1 MTSLSVTSSSSVSP
15 ARRRIVWGVRV
26 LLALAFGAAGAAK
39 LVGVQ
44 QLVEL
49 FGAIGFGQWFRYLTG
64 AVEVVGALLM
74 LIPAAGLIGGLL
86 PTATCVGAVGAHLL
100 LRGGC
105 PLRPARGW
113 TAGLLLTAT
122 CVGAVATH
130 LLLIGGSPV
139 PATVLGVL
147 SAFIAWRQWPVSRP
161 AATGSRGS

>member
-15 ARRRIVWGVRV
+15 AQRRIVWGVRV

-49 FGAIGFGQWFRYLTG
+49 FSAIGFGQWFRYLTG

-74 LIPAAGLIGGLL
+74 LIPAAGLIG
-86 PTATCVGAVGAHLL
+86 
-100 LRGGC
+100 
-105 PLRPARGW
+105 
-113 TAGLLLTAT
+113 GLLLTAT